1 MAQKSNVNHNAW
13 FYSVV
18 VLLMVGLLTLLHY
31 PGYASNN
38 KSEVYV
44 TNRNNGKI
52 LKPAYELLSFK
63 PLTILL
69 NDIHGI
75 ACGPGG
81 LLYVAETEEGRI
93 VRFTQKGQYKEEV
106 VVDEPGSTFS
116 GDPISLEFGPDG
128 NLFFI
133 TPDNGIWLLENG
145 DPHGNPKKI
154 IKDSY
159 FDHDE
164 KPHDLAFLKTGDY
177 SKDLIVSVLTGKPYE
192 GYVIRIPAP
201 DYNQVRPFITGYYV
215 EEMGNK
221 VEKQLR
227 VPVALEVNDA
237 GEIYLA
243 DSEKRESHILRFA
256 PDGSFI
262 GVFVDQINNP
272 LDLNFDSSENLYA
285 TLGSLSES
293 KSSGGGLKVYS
304 RNGNQKLY
312 IPRSGLWGVAI
323 CESQ

>member
-1 MAQKSNVNHNAW
+1 MAQKSRVINNLW

-18 VLLMVGLLTLLHY
+18 VFLMVGLLILLHY
-31 PGYASNN
+31 PGYASND

-52 LKPAYELLSFK
+52 LKPTYELLSFK

-69 NDIHGI
+69 DDIHGI
-75 ACGPGG
+75 TCGPDG
-81 LLYVAETEEGRI
+81 LLYVAETDEGRI
-93 VRFTQKGQYKEEV
+93 VRFTQEGQYKEEI
-106 VVDEPGSTFS
+106 VVDEPGSGFS
-116 GDPISLEFGPDG
+116 GKPLNLTFGPGG

-133 TPDNGIWLLENG
+133 TPDNGIWMLENG
-145 DPHGNPKKI
+145 DPRKDPEKL
-154 IKDSY
+154 IKGSY
-159 FDHDE
+159 FDQDE
-164 KPHDLAFLKTGDY
+164 NPHDLAFLKSGDY
-177 SKDLIVSVLTGKPYE
+177 SKDLIVSVLTDKPYE

-201 DYNQVRPFITGYYV
+201 DYNQAIPFITGYYV

-227 VPVALEVNDA
+227 VPVALEVNAA
-237 GEIYLA
+237 GEIFLA
-243 DSEKRESHILRFA
+243 DYEKRESHILQFA

-262 GVFVDQINNP
+262 DVFVNQINNP
-272 LDLNFDSSENLYA
+272 LDLNVDSNENLYA
-285 TLGSLSES
+285 TLGNLWER

-304 RNGNQKLY
+304 RDGEQKLY

-323 CESQ
+323 YES